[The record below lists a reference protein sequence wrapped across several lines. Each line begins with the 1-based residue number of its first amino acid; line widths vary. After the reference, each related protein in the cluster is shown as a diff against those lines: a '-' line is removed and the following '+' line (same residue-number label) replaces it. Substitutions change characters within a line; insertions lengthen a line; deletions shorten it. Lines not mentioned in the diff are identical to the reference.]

1 MVVFFVFAVLEVLAV
16 GCFLDLV
23 VDFVPDLTVLDL
35 GADRAVVV
43 LAVVCLARVVGVL
56 REVEVALGVRFT
68 GLLDVVVLLLLF
80 TEGLRV
86 DVVRVAL
93 VAFFFAVVAF
103 DGVDFFRVD
112 DVFVVLEAAVF
123 RFVVVA
129 FLVAILTLPA
139 K

>member
-1 MVVFFVFAVLEVLAV
+1 MVFAFVVLEVLAV
-16 GCFLDLV
+16 GCFFDLV
-23 VDFVPDLTVLDL
+23 VDFVLDLTVLDF

-43 LAVVCLARVVGVL
+43 LAVVVLARVVDVL
-56 REVEVALGVRFT
+56 REVAAALRVLFT
-68 GLLDVVVLLLLF
+68 GALDVVVLLLLF

-86 DVVRVAL
+86 DIVRVVL

-112 DVFVVLEAAVF
+112 DVFVVLEVAVF
-123 RFVVVA
+123 RFVVAA